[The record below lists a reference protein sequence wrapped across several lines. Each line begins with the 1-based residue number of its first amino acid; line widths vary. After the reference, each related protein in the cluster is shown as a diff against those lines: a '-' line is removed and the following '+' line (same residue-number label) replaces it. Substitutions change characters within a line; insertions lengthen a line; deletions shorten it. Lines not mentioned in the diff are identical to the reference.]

1 MVRRIL
7 GGIVFTLLFSR
18 AFAQTGGDNVYEFLN
33 LTCSGLV
40 SSLGG
45 SNVSLPDEN
54 LNLTFHNP
62 SLLTPSMKND
72 VALNYVNYFA
82 GINYGMVLW
91 SPACGAKGNL
101 ATGLTYLNYGSF
113 TGSDA
118 SGNLT
123 GTFGASEYSFSVI
136 WSFSID
142 SSFSA
147 GINLKPVL
155 SHLEKYTSLGIAA
168 DLGLSWHSADR
179 LLSAGLV
186 IRNTG
191 YQITT
196 YAGEKRKEL
205 PFEVMAGGTARLAH
219 APLRFSLTLR
229 HLEQPDLTYDY
240 SNDPSGTQTESMTG
254 DFTENLLRHVIVGA
268 ELFPHRNLSLSC
280 GYNFQRRREL
290 RTEAKSGGAGL
301 SWGFGFNTSALR
313 IEFGRASYHLAGSSN
328 HFSVI
333 VNPENLL
340 GKFRE

>member
-1 MVRRIL
+1 MVRRLLSIIL
-7 GGIVFTLLFSR
+7 LALLFTR
-18 AFAQTGGDNVYEFLN
+18 TFAQTGGDNVYEFLN

-45 SNVSLPDEN
+45 SNVSVPDDN
-54 LNLTFHNP
+54 LNMAFHNP
-62 SLLTPSMKND
+62 SLLSPAMKNN

-91 SPACGAKGNL
+91 SPVSGRKGNL
-101 ATGLTYLNYGSF
+101 ATGLTYLSYGAF

-123 GTFGASEYSFSVI
+123 GTFGASEYSFSAI

-147 GINLKPVL
+147 GISLKPVI
-155 SHLEKYTSLGIAA
+155 SHLERYTSLGIAA
-168 DLGLSWHSADR
+168 DLGLSWHSGDR

-196 YAGEKRKEL
+196 YAGEKRKEP
-205 PFEVMAGGTARLAH
+205 PFEIMAGATARLAH

-229 HLEQPDLTYDY
+229 HLEKPDLTYDY
-240 SNDPSGTQTESMTG
+240 RNDSPDTQQGNNSGN
-254 DFTENLLRHVIVGA
+254 FTENLLRHIILGA
-268 ELFPHRNLSLSC
+268 ELFPHKNLSISG
-280 GYNFQRRREL
+280 GYNFQRRGEL
-290 RTEAKSGGAGL
+290 QTEAKAGGAGL
-301 SWGFGFNTSALR
+301 SWGFGFNTSTMR

-333 VNPENLL
+333 VNPENL
-340 GKFRE
+340 FRKSR

>member
-1 MVRRIL
+1 MGRRIL
-7 GGIVFTLLFSR
+7 TGIVLSLLVTR

-45 SNVSLPDEN
+45 SNVSVPDEN
-54 LNLTFHNP
+54 LNMAFHNP
-62 SLLTPSMKND
+62 SLLSPAMRND
-72 VALNYVNYFA
+72 VALNYVSYFA
-82 GINYGMVLW
+82 GINYGMALW
-91 SPACGAKGNL
+91 SPASGGKGNL
-101 ATGLTYLNYGSF
+101 ATGLTWLSYGSF

-123 GTFGASEYSFSVI
+123 GTFGASEYSFSLI

-147 GINLKPVL
+147 GINLKPVI
-155 SHLEKYTSLGIAA
+155 SHLERYTSLGVAA
-168 DLGLSWHSADR
+168 DLGLSWHSRDR

-196 YAGEKRKEL
+196 YAGEKRKEP
-205 PFEVMAGGTARLAH
+205 PFEIMAGGSARLAH
-219 APLRFSLTLR
+219 APLRFSMTLR
-229 HLEQPDLTYDY
+229 HLEKPDLTYDY
-240 SNDPSGTQTESMTG
+240 HNLTPGTQPESRSSNL
-254 DFTENLLRHVIVGA
+254 TENLLRHLIVGT
-268 ELFPHRNLSLSC
+268 EIFPHKNLSISG

-290 RTEAKSGGAGL
+290 QTEAKAGGAGL
-301 SWGFGFNTSALR
+301 SWGFGFSTSALR

-333 VNPENLL
+333 VNPENL
-340 GKFRE
+340 FRRSRE